1 MTKPSSDHS
10 NYKGILSGL
19 KARLHRN
26 RLGELLVLDGYL
38 SPEELRYA
46 LSVSKGTGQKLGT
59 VLVEEGFVDR
69 GAIRQTLI
77 EQFALRF
84 MTTAVTVFISLSS
97 MGIAKTARASTIKD
111 VPSRMALA
119 TNAGLSEVAYYP
131 KLFGSTE
138 KKSSSLSAFTK
149 WTGMFSRFDAA
160 MNTTQGQDAM
170 NDFRNK
176 LEDLKG
182 LPLNKMATRV
192 NDIVNQVRYVT
203 DSRNYGQNDYWATP
217 VEFFAKGGDCE
228 DFAIAKYTA
237 LRALGVPEDR
247 LRVAI
252 VQDMQKNVPHAIL
265 IVYTD
270 QGAMILDNQIKTAVN
285 ADRVAHYK
293 PIFSIN
299 RDAWWLHTKPT
310 GNVTTVASAAR

>member
-1 MTKPSSDHS
+1 MGKDFHRDQQ
-10 NYKGILSGL
+10 YKGILSGL

-38 SPEELRYA
+38 SPDELKYA
-46 LSVSKGTGQKLGT
+46 LSISKSSGRKLGR
-59 VLVEEGFVDR
+59 VLAEEGIVDAS
-69 GAIRQTLI
+69 AIRQTLV

-84 MTTAVTVFISLSS
+84 MTTAVTVFISLAG
-97 MGIAKTARASTIKD
+97 MGATKSARASSIKD
-111 VPSRMALA
+111 VPSRIALA
-119 TNAGLSEVAYYP
+119 NNAITNASYYP

-138 KKSSSLSAFTK
+138 KKSGSLTAFTK
-149 WTGMFSRFDAA
+149 WTGMFQRFDAA
-160 MNTTQGQDAM
+160 LNNTGGQQSM
-170 NDFRNK
+170 ENFK
-176 LEDLKG
+176 HQLEGLKG
-182 LPLNKMATRV
+182 QSLAKMAAGV
-192 NDIVNQVRYVT
+192 NEIVNKVRYVP
-203 DSRNYGQNDYWATP
+203 DNKNYGQNDYWATP

-228 DFAIAKYTA
+228 DYAIAKYTA

-252 VQDMQKNVPHAIL
+252 VQDLQKNVPHAIL

-270 QGAMILDNQIKTAVN
+270 NGAMILDNQIKTAVS
-285 ADRVAHYK
+285 AEKVAHYK